1 MYMKSHI
8 KSKIHRI
15 KPKKPIFT
23 KLWFW
28 IVILLLIVVSSVL
41 YFLLFYSGIQFKNII
56 VLGNQKVISKDIEN
70 LVSGNINIKIFG
82 IGNWEIDSKSIFLT
96 DTDKLGKEILEKFPL
111 IGDVSINKNLPQT
124 LIINVEE
131 RKPIGVFCPQ
141 TNSGQTDSSCFSI
154 DGDGVIFESLAPI
167 PAGTTIVRQVLENSQ
182 VFSGEE
188 VIAKNIITAIS
199 DIQKNLKDNFKINLD
214 EVMIT
219 SPLRLDADTNE
230 GWHIYFDLGPNS
242 DINSQLKKL
251 DLLLNGGISSDSRKN
266 LRYINLTPQNKAIV
280 CDNKTCIK

>member
-1 MYMKSHI
+1 MKSHI

-15 KPKKPIFT
+15 KQKKSIFA

-28 IVILLLIVVSSVL
+28 IAILLLIVVSSVL
-41 YFLLFYSGIQFKNII
+41 YFLLFYSGIQVKNII

-82 IGNWEIDSKSIFLT
+82 IGSWEIDSKSIFLT
-96 DTDKLGKEILEKFPL
+96 DSDKIDKEILEKFPL
-111 IGDVSINKNLPQT
+111 IGNVSINKNLPQT

-141 TNSGQTDSSCFSI
+141 TNSGQADKSCFSI
-154 DGDGVIFESLAPI
+154 DGKGVIFEPLAAI
-167 PAGTTIVRQVLENSQ
+167 PAGATIVRQVLENNQ

-199 DIQKNLKDNFKINLD
+199 DIQKNLKDNFQINLD
-214 EVMIT
+214 EVLVT
-219 SPLRLDADTNE
+219 SPLRLDANTNE
-230 GWHIYFDLGPNS
+230 GWHIYFDLGPDS

-251 DLLLNGGISSDSRKN
+251 DLLLNGGISAASRKN
-266 LRYINLTPQNKAIV
+266 LRYINLTPENKAIV
-280 CDNKTCIK
+280 CDNSTCAK